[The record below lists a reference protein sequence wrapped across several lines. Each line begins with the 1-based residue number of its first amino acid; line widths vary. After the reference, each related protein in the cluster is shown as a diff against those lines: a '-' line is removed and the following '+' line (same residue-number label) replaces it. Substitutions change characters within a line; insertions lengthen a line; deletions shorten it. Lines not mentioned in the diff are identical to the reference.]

1 MRFYKELYMSPS
13 IRDKR
18 RQIIWKLR
26 TGRPQPTIYVITLA
40 KNSDLFEIYHSA
52 MLKQRYFRRKENS
65 PYIVGVAGGY
75 HSAVELVIDMLTD
88 VWKATDGYDIKAFFE
103 GNGGISC

>member
-13 IRDKR
+13 IKNKR
-18 RQIIWKLR
+18 RQIIWKLK
-26 TGRPQPTIYVITLA
+26 TGRPQPTIYVIALA

-52 MLKQRYFRRKENS
+52 MLKQHYFRRRENS

-75 HSAVELVIDMLTD
+75 KGAVELVIDMLTD
-88 VWKATDGYDIKAFFE
+88 VWKATDSYDVKTFF
-103 GNGGISC
+103 GKNGGISC